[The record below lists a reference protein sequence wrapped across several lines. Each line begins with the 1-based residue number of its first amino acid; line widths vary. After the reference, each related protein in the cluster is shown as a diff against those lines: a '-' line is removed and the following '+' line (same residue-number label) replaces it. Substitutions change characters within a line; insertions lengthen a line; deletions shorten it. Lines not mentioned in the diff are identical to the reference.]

1 MCALLQP
8 LTPTC
13 WISQSR
19 VFATNNA
26 IFASGGESIVV
37 DPGITPSELS
47 NLRDFV
53 VSRAPVV
60 RTLVLTHAHWDHL
73 LGAMYFPGGC
83 VLTHRAYT
91 TVLHSHAQ
99 HVQQQVARW
108 RQEEGIAEEV
118 PFLPPQPDHTFA
130 QQVTASFGDHRVR
143 VIAAPGHAPDHC
155 VVYEAESGLLFAGDM
170 LSDLEVPMVMD
181 TFAAYR
187 RTLLRLAA
195 LDVRVLV
202 PGHGT
207 PTAEASEIRTRFAQ
221 DATYLEAVSTC
232 AMRAVARGA
241 SLSETTEL
249 CQRVSFTQPDDYPNA
264 HRWNVEQAYLE
275 AGGQVDEATG
285 PLGWEQ
291 DWL

>member
-1 MCALLQP
+1 MRDLLRP

-19 VFATNNA
+19 VFATNSA
-26 IFASGGESIVV
+26 LFISSGESVVV

-47 NLRDFV
+47 HLRDFV
-53 VSRAPVV
+53 LARAPVV
-60 RTLVLTHAHWDHL
+60 RAVVLTHAHWDHL
-73 LGAMYFPGGC
+73 LGTSYFADAR

-91 TVLHSHAQ
+91 TVLRSHAQ
-99 HVQQQVARW
+99 HLQQQVTSW
-108 RQEEGIAEEV
+108 RQEEGTDEGG
-118 PFLPPQPDHTFA
+118 PFLPPRPDHTFE
-130 QQVTASFGDHRVR
+130 QQVTVSFGDHRVQ
-143 VIAAPGHAPDHC
+143 VMAAPGHAPDHC
-155 VVYEAESGLLFAGDM
+155 VAFEQESGLLFAGDM

-181 TFAAYR
+181 TFSAYR
-187 RTLLRLAA
+187 RTLRRLAA
-195 LDVRVLV
+195 LQVRVLV

-207 PTAEASEIRTRFAQ
+207 PTADTSEIHARFAQ
-221 DATYLEAVSTC
+221 DDAYLEAVSACVTE
-232 AMRAVARGA
+232 AVARGA

-249 CQRVSFTQPDDYPNA
+249 CEAISFTQPDDYPNA

-285 PLGWEQ
+285 PIGWEQ